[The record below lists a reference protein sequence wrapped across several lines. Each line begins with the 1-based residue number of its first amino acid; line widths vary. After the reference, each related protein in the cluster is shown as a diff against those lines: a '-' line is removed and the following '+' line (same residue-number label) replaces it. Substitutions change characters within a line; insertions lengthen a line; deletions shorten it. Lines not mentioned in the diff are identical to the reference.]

1 MLKVLIADDELSI
14 REGLK
19 CVIDWENCGFRIC
32 GEATNG
38 IEALN
43 KINELQP
50 DLVLLDIK
58 MPGYTGIEVMK
69 QVDTYCSKM
78 GTPKP
83 AFVILSG
90 FSDFEY
96 AKDALNMGAK
106 AYQLK
111 PVDEELLE
119 KTVKEVAEEIHTQ
132 RNLVTTSL
140 NVKKHEV
147 KDYLTR
153 LLKYN
158 DCDIPDELLN
168 EKIFSDSDENNYTSL
183 ICAMDFFTSEDKKAD
198 LLKSIKENFS
208 FFTNEILDID
218 KNIVVIIKTKNT
230 DAIFNSVKRIV
241 KLFQNKTFICVGD
254 AYCGIEGVLK
264 SYKQAESLQNCLFY
278 FSDVPYVNMKIV
290 SSTEKNPILQTS
302 KIVAEEIPHIVFA
315 IETYDKVKLQSI
327 LNKLNEY
334 FHNTNENPDV
344 VKKNVIYCIMETRN
358 KLILKYPERD
368 FSENVSDDFLTDI
381 LSKKTFE
388 DVAIYL
394 KQILF
399 TFLENFNF
407 NTTES
412 VIVKL
417 IAYLKNNYSEDLKLE
432 TLGDMFNC
440 NSAYLG
446 KKFKKYTGVQF
457 NTYLDNIRIDVAKEK
472 LRTTDLKI
480 YQISKLIGF
489 TNTDYFFM
497 KFKKYTGLT
506 PKEYKIQCQ
515 DGKRN
520 EEE

>member
-119 KTVKEVAEEIHTQ
+119 KTVKEVAEEIQTQ
-132 RNLVTTSL
+132 RNLLTTSL

-183 ICAMDFFTSEDKKAD
+183 ICAMDFFTAEDKKAD
-198 LLKSIKENFS
+198 LLK
-208 FFTNEILDID
+208 T
-218 KNIVVIIKTKNT
+218 
-230 DAIFNSVKRIV
+230 
-241 KLFQNKTFICVGD
+241 Q
-254 AYCGIEGVLK
+254 
-264 SYKQAESLQNCLFY
+264 QA
-278 FSDVPYVNMKIV
+278 
-290 SSTEKNPILQTS
+290 T
-302 KIVAEEIPHIVFA
+302 
-315 IETYDKVKLQSI
+315 
-327 LNKLNEY
+327 
-334 FHNTNENPDV
+334 
-344 VKKNVIYCIMETRN
+344 
-358 KLILKYPERD
+358 
-368 FSENVSDDFLTDI
+368 
-381 LSKKTFE
+381 
-388 DVAIYL
+388 
-394 KQILF
+394 
-399 TFLENFNF
+399 
-407 NTTES
+407 
-412 VIVKL
+412 
-417 IAYLKNNYSEDLKLE
+417 
-432 TLGDMFNC
+432 
-440 NSAYLG
+440 
-446 KKFKKYTGVQF
+446 
-457 NTYLDNIRIDVAKEK
+457 
-472 LRTTDLKI
+472 
-480 YQISKLIGF
+480 
-489 TNTDYFFM
+489 
-497 KFKKYTGLT
+497 
-506 PKEYKIQCQ
+506 
-515 DGKRN
+515 
-520 EEE
+520 